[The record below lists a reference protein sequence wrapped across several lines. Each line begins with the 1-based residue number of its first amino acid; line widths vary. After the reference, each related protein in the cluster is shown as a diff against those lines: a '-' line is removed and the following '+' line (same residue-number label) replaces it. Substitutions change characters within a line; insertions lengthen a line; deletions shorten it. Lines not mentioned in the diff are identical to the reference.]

1 MGRDHHDRE
10 DRTAHRSICLGNC
23 MSPGRDSVT
32 RAILSKITSNF
43 EQSSFSHGQPGPQ
56 TYLQL
61 NIYETYSQDMSGD
74 GLRSHRS
81 PVSSLI
87 HSRNGSGYL
96 SNYWA
101 VQELGVLLSCVPD
114 GNWRPNLLLRLLC
127 DYKLE
132 KLVC

>member
-32 RAILSKITSNF
+32 RAILSKISSNF
-43 EQSSFSHGQPGPQ
+43 EQSSFSHGQPCPQ

-61 NIYETYSQDMSGD
+61 NFYETYSQDMSGD
-74 GLRSHRS
+74 SLRSHRS

-96 SNYWA
+96 K
-101 VQELGVLLSCVPD
+101 QLLGSAGAWGLVI
-114 GNWRPNLLLRLLC
+114 LC
-127 DYKLE
+127 ARWQMEAQLAFE
-132 KLVC
+132 TSVWLQT